1 MYQIASQHEFISK
14 NLPGGGMPPDPTR
27 KLVAEGLLP
36 KR

>member
-14 NLPGGGMPPDPTR
+14 NLRGGMPPDPPR
-27 KLVAEGLLP
+27 ELVAEGLLP